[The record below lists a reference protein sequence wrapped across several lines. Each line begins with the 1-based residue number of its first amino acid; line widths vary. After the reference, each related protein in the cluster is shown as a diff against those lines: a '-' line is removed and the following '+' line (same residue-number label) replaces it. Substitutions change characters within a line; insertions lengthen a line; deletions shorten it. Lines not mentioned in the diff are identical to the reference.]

1 MLYHV
6 FRTKLLYT
14 NLTDLTSL
22 IISDQSY
29 NPYISLPSLQPSSNP
44 SDWNLTPFT
53 NRQAQQK
60 VSLDGQL
67 QTLPQTEVIW
77 QSGIF
82 CWSFEAVGI
91 PNMTFGGVIYTKCM
105 PLFWFPL
112 QNGWARALHFR
123 MILGRGGGILRY
135 FPISSGNLK
144 QLTHSLVVT
153 MLQLVVCHANIVS
166 YVASFCATFRYGR
179 YMFYKLSRDYGVKR
193 NEFELT

>member
-123 MILGRGGGILRY
+123 MILGRGEGYSDTSPSLRV
-135 FPISSGNLK
+135 IWSSWP
-144 QLTHSLVVT
+144 THWL
-153 MLQLVVCHANIVS
+153 
-166 YVASFCATFRYGR
+166 
-179 YMFYKLSRDYGVKR
+179 
-193 NEFELT
+193 